1 MESSTTA
8 RPDTGTA
15 PAVDRVGMILIEQTM
30 AALTALHGALQSASL
45 YDVSHPAVERAIA
58 RSRQIL
64 AGVLRRRPRVTIAV
78 VEGTIVFGEIPV
90 REAPVGAVRLMDEVK
105 ARGAASLSFSRGLT
119 GEELSRLLEVLC
131 TSPALVTRRG
141 GLAQALSDRGVAHIT
156 AHSEA
161 VQPAIRESPEDT
173 RVEARNIYEA
183 AVQVIQQVMDEA
195 RSGQILRLRPVELV
209 VDDITKSILDDSSAL
224 LGLTS
229 IKSYDQYTFTH
240 SINVAVLSLALLA
253 GMALDPA
260 RLQEVGVA
268 VILHDIGKVLIP
280 HEILNKPSRLTDEEF
295 EVVKRHPIDGAR
307 MLQRAGGS
315 HWLGPIVA
323 LEHHARRD
331 LSGYPTLVHKRSL
344 HFVSLVC
351 AIADS
356 YDALTTLRPYKKAW
370 TPNDALKAMREAGP
384 GAYDMELVERFAQM
398 LGIYPV
404 GSVVRLAT
412 NELAV
417 VTRGNMTAPA
427 RPVVVMLTDPTGQ
440 PLSDP
445 VEIDLSVT
453 TGEGLGRTIVQSV
466 DPRAYG
472 IDVRAILYPDKGE
485 DWHHSTL

>member
-1 MESSTTA
+1 MA
-8 RPDTGTA
+8 QPDTGA
-15 PAVDRVGMILIEQTM
+15 VPAENKVAMILAEQTM
-30 AALTALHGALQSASL
+30 AALTALHSALQSASL
-45 YDVSHPAVERAIA
+45 YDVSHPAVARAIA
-58 RSRQIL
+58 RSRQVL
-64 AGVLRRRPRVTIAV
+64 AGVLRRRPRVTV
-78 VEGTIVFGEIPV
+78 SLVEGTIVFDEMPMQ
-90 REAPVGAVRLMDEVK
+90 ETPLGAIRLMEEVS
-105 ARGAASLSFSRGLT
+105 ARGTGSLSFSRGLR
-119 GEELSRLLEVLC
+119 GEELSSLLEILC
-131 TSPALVTRRG
+131 TSPALVARRG

-156 AHSEA
+156 AYSEA
-161 VQPAIRESPEDT
+161 AQPAIRESPDEV
-173 RVEARNIYEA
+173 REEARRVYDA
-183 AVQVIQQVMDEA
+183 TVQVIQQVMDEA
-195 RSGQILRLRPVELV
+195 RSGEIIKLRPVELV
-209 VDDITKSILDDSSAL
+209 VDDLTKSILDDSSAL

-295 EVVKRHPIDGAR
+295 EVIKRHPIDGAR

-370 TPNDALKAMREAGP
+370 TPNEALKAIREAGP

-417 VTRGNMTAPA
+417 VTKGNMADPS
-427 RPVVVMLTDPTGQ
+427 RPVVMIITDSAGQ
-440 PLSDP
+440 PLPEP
-445 VEIDLSVT
+445 VETDLSVS

-466 DPRAYG
+466 APHSYG
-472 IDVRAILYPDKGE
+472 IDVRSILYPRKDE
-485 DWHHSTL
+485 D